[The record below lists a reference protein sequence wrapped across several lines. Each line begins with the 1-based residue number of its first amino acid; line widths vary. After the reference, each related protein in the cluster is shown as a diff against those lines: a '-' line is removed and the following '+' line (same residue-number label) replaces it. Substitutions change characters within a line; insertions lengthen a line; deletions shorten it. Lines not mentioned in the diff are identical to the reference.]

1 MDNFLPINP
10 FQIPLWTDEK
20 PNETEEETEART
32 RATQEAI
39 KTSKKIEAWLLE
51 EKQAMDRRRK
61 AIKILLLGQSLLA
74 ANIKQKLES

>member
-20 PNETEEETEART
+20 PNETEEEAKART
-32 RATQEAI
+32 SATQEAI
-39 KTSKKIEAWLLE
+39 KTSKEIEAWLLE
-51 EKQAMDRRRK
+51 EKKVMDRRRR

-74 ANIKQKLES
+74 ANIN